1 MDLKSYIKTNI
12 NHFINSI
19 DLSTIYKIVKIIKNS
34 KKNIYIIG
42 VGKNI
47 PLAIYFADIL
57 KSINYPAF
65 HLNCINLTH
74 GDIGCIHEDD
84 TIIIISNSGNTIEL
98 IDNIKYINNNNKYL
112 ITTNEKAKLINYCN
126 QSFIFQKSTELDG
139 KFNLIPTTSI
149 THFTIIFNFIIYYL
163 MNDKNSISIENYNY
177 NHPKGN
183 IGFLTKKVKDIIIP
197 LNKTCYNLITDDIET
212 IILNMFKYKVGYSCI
227 VNNDME
233 LKGIIT
239 DHNIRKYILNKNN
252 LNCIENIYTKNPK
265 YIDNLEMSI
274 LDISKVS
281 YLYIPIVIN
290 NKLIGVIENIPLKK
304 I

>member
-1 MDLKSYIKTNI
+1 M
-12 NHFINSI
+12 
-19 DLSTIYKIVKIIKNS
+19 
-34 KKNIYIIG
+34 
-42 VGKNI
+42 
-47 PLAIYFADIL
+47 
-57 KSINYPAF
+57 
-65 HLNCINLTH
+65 
-74 GDIGCIHEDD
+74 EDKD
-84 TIIIISNSGNTIEL
+84 SL
-98 IDNIKYINNNNKYL
+98 
-112 ITTNEKAKLINYCN
+112 
-126 QSFIFQKSTELDG
+126 
-139 KFNLIPTTSI
+139 
-149 THFTIIFNFIIYYL
+149 
-163 MNDKNSISIENYNY
+163 SIENYNH

-183 IGFLTKKVKDIIIP
+183 IGLLSKKVKDIIIP
-197 LNKTCYNLITDDIET
+197 LIKTCYNLITDDIET

-265 YIDNLEMSI
+265 YINNLEMSI
-274 LDISKVS
+274 LDISKLS

>member
-19 DLSTIYKIVKIIKNS
+19 DLSSICKIVKIIENS
-34 KKNIYIIG
+34 KKNIYILG

-65 HLNCINLTH
+65 HLNCLNLTH
-74 GDIGCIHEDD
+74 GDIGCITDDD
-84 TIIIISNSGNTIEL
+84 TIIIISNSGNTSEL
-98 IDNIKYINNNNKYL
+98 INNIKYIENDNKFL
-112 ITTNEKAKLINYCN
+112 ITKNESAKLIDYCN
-126 QSFIFQKSTELDG
+126 QSFIFNKSEELDG

-149 THFTIIFNFIIYYL
+149 THFTIIFNFLIYYL
-163 MNDKNSISIENYNY
+163 MNDTNSISIENYNY

-183 IGFLTKKVKDIIIP
+183 IGFLSKKVKDIIIP
-197 LNKTCYNLITDDIET
+197 LDNTCYNLITDNIET

-239 DHNIRKYILNKNN
+239 DHNIRKFILNKNYLSN
-252 LNCIENIYTKNPK
+252 IENIYTKNP
-265 YIDNLEMSI
+265 ICIRNLE
-274 LDISKVS
+274 ISLSEIIGIS
-281 YLYIPIVIN
+281 YLYIPVVIDKKLKGIII
-290 NKLIGVIENIPLKK
+290 NKF
-304 I
+304 